1 MQQGLHR
8 KYLAYIGIMPCD
20 GVYGRNTNKALLCS
34 SGDTNRAGTACD
46 CSTILNEQTAQTL
59 KSNGYQIVGRYLT
72 GTVGGT
78 KSKAITRAEAQIIFG
93 AGLKFFPIY
102 QDGGYYLDYF
112 TSAQGNSDAIKAVKA
127 ANELGLPRCRR
138 KCNSNWI

>member
-1 MQQGLHR
+1 MLISE
-8 KYLAYIGIMPCD
+8 LCPCD
-20 GVYGRNTNKALLCS
+20 GVYGRNTNKALFCS

-78 KSKAITRAEAQIIFG
+78 KSKAITWAEAQIIFG